1 MSDDKRPGPLPL
13 GSSHSN
19 ERNHHSQRKEAK
31 LRVAMWLNVAIVG
44 VQIVFGVVA
53 HSLGL
58 IADAGHNLTDF
69 AAVLASMIAIRFA
82 RQPATRQRSFGF
94 HRATVLAA
102 QANAVSILVI
112 TALVSFEAIR
122 RIIHPTEVNGPIVIA
137 VALGAAA
144 ANLVAALVL
153 RDPHDHSHGHQLDI
167 EPERF
172 NRDHDHDHDHDLDHG
187 GDGRAH
193 AEHDHDAHDHGKAGA
208 STHSEDLNMR
218 SAMLHMAGD
227 AVASLGVALSGI
239 IITVTGG
246 WYWLDPV
253 ASIAIGLIIA
263 VQAWKLLRRTVDVLL
278 ESTPEGLDTHE
289 LTSVLAGID
298 GVEDVHDLH
307 VWALASD
314 VRAMSAHL
322 VLEGSPSLEQ
332 AQQVAFNAKAA
343 ISRRFAITHATL
355 ELEGE
360 TCRDDGTWCALDR

>member
-1 MSDDKRPGPLPL
+1 MHEHLHPASPTSAPGQ
-13 GSSHSN
+13 S
-19 ERNHHSQRKEAK
+19 SQREQRNASATRKESK
-31 LRVAMWLNVAIVG
+31 LRIAMWLNVAIVV
-44 VQIVFGVVA
+44 VQIVFGIAA

-112 TALVSFEAIR
+112 TVIVSFEAVR
-122 RIIHPTEVNGPIVIA
+122 RILDPAEVNGPIVIV

-144 ANLVAALVL
+144 ANLVAAMVL
-153 RDPHDHSHGHQLDI
+153 RDPHDHSHGHALTVA
-167 EPERF
+167 PELT
-172 NRDHDHDHDHDLDHG
+172 HDHDHADHLDGLGQHS
-187 GDGRAH
+187 H
-193 AEHDHDAHDHGKAGA
+193 ADHADQPGQHAQ
-208 STHSEDLNMR
+208 DLNMR

-227 AVASLGVALSGI
+227 AVASLAVAVSGI
-239 IITVTGG
+239 VITVTGG

-263 VQAWKLLRRTVDVLL
+263 VQAWKLLKRTVDVLL

-289 LTSVLAGID
+289 LTSVLADID
-298 GVEDVHDLH
+298 GVEEVHDLH
-307 VWALASD
+307 VWALAAD

-322 VLEGSPSLEQ
+322 VLAGTPSLEE
-332 AQQVAFNAKAA
+332 AQQVSFNAKAA